1 MEITDRIKQNLHR
14 HPEIPVLIGLLALYM
29 FLSNFFVWSLAF
41 QESYLNV
48 SGGSDPYFNYY
59 IVQYILNTHTQLTHT
74 ILLNYPVGTVNA
86 RPPFYQWSIVF
97 AGYILSP
104 FMGLKMGAYYAFQES
119 DAFYGALL
127 IIPVYL
133 ITKQIFG
140 KKAGMFAAVLFTIM
154 PGNLTSGILTDGRA
168 HTPELIF
175 AFLSIYFFEMAIIS
189 AKKGVIITKLTDF
202 RSYIGSIKKY
212 YEENKIATIYILM
225 SAVSLG
231 GLIVFWQGYPY
242 IEVILLIYVGVQ
254 LIYNLI
260 VKKPTGYLTYLTT
273 IYVAAS
279 FPIGFYYYD
288 VTSMLHTWF
297 LPPLAMGLMAIGF
310 GILINIVARKPW
322 IITIPSMVIVIVA
335 ALFVISKTNPAI
347 LKELY
352 TGDGYFV
359 KSRVYST
366 IAEAAAPPLG
376 QYISDFGP
384 GLFLLGIAGVPY
396 IIYKFLKEKKEA
408 VLLVIIFAIFS
419 IFMSFE
425 AARFN
430 VTAAPAYAILGGGLI
445 MYFVDII
452 RHNESTKKS
461 KHVNG
466 RKSLRKNISGVT
478 VGFAVIVV
486 LILIIP
492 SGMGAISAAVPE
504 NNAASYDHIL
514 NSTLPQ
520 GFRPDNPFGN
530 YGLAIENN
538 TQPLAAS
545 FQWLATQNANE
556 SIQDRP
562 AYVSWWDYGFQEL
575 EEGQHPAVSD
585 DFQQGIASAG
595 QMLLAENQSQE
606 ISLFISRVLQ
616 TPGGYSNGHFNATIT
631 AVMDKYL
638 SVNETNTL
646 ASMYGNPLAS
656 QYLHFLN
663 ETAYGSHQ
671 INVTTSYNARHALI
685 MGQLSSKYNL
695 STLVSVYCSLEK
707 VTGSSLS
714 YIQVDHGLYPFSGS
728 DPGIFYAPAY
738 LTDTPSYTADGE
750 IVPTNYY
757 NVVAVTSTGAQ
768 YTLNNLPA
776 GTTVSDYLLN
786 YTSAFYNTTIYKTIY
801 GFPENQINNVTHVY
815 PAFDMSNFELVY
827 YASEYNPAKNATSS
841 TPGWTLIPIQ
851 TAYTYQQE
859 GKGTEVLLPPNLL
872 GEEDPIIQYYPGAVI
887 SGRVTSSTGAGVA
900 GIHVTIDDQYGIPHE
915 IVTTNSTGYY
925 TITGLPGNDTLVYS
939 TGSVNQLS
947 MNGTNVI
954 GTKSVYVSENQGNRI
969 GDYNI
974 SENMALQR
982 NTVYGYTSLDNT
994 TSSGIISSGNVTF
1007 TNSTYGIK
1015 VTVPITNGMYE
1026 LNDLVPYNY
1035 NVTIKS
1041 NGKTY
1046 TNFTTVDVTGK
1057 AQQLSNLTV
1066 KMDRIQVTVSV
1077 DGLGLSGYTAYVNST
1092 SGNYMLSGVTS
1103 SSGTANFGVY
1113 PGKYNVT
1120 IKANGTEDKSVVTV
1134 TGWGT
1139 TQSVPLTP
1147 ELYANVSGQAKAGA
1161 TVTFYFNGITS
1172 EYQNATVNST
1182 GAYYLDM
1189 PYGVYTIYS
1198 NTSSGAFIETVNV
1211 TGNMVRD
1218 ITYTKAYEYNITSTM
1233 SGAKN
1238 YSGNYEILA
1247 KNSSAF
1253 LYNSYSN
1260 SSMAYHIYLP
1270 SGSYSVS
1277 GTGTYNGKT
1286 LAGFNMSIPTSQHNI
1301 TLKLNYSYS
1310 HSISTSTN
1318 NSLGYATQG
1327 ILIAYTND
1335 TTSGV
1340 PYYYSELAGG
1350 SATLYAYNTSTV
1362 QVESPFYYNVTQD
1375 NVTNPRYN
1383 VSQKLVSVS
1392 ITLYN
1397 DSTLADYNGTIT
1409 LTGLYNK
1416 YTLNITK
1423 GTNSTEIPEGV
1434 YYTSV
1439 SNSSAYIVPV
1449 LTGTVVNSSK
1459 TQTFTKDTDLYFTL
1473 KVNTTKIT
1481 KSTNELF
1488 NSTGARVGLSHLAA
1502 GTYTLYSYNA
1512 TMANIT
1518 TVDLTKNMTV
1528 TPNYEIGY
1536 DLSITNNLSIATY
1549 YHLKNTTK
1557 DVLITTGAGK
1567 NVTILLPSLN
1577 YTITSAGNFTN
1588 STGAYTYVNETAQY
1602 KNLTGNMSYN
1612 VMLIPKEVY
1621 DTLNG
1626 TVMYYSNLTT
1636 LKGAS
1641 GLNIYITSE
1650 GKTQTTATYNTTT
1663 GNYTATSLKPGTYGI
1678 YANYTIGKNHYAY
1691 FENVTLNPF
1700 SNKTFNIYLMPAD
1713 EVNITGLNTSKAVPT
1728 SLTVTGPSM
1737 FNTITEVQHNII
1749 YLPVNGTYKF
1759 ELTNSTLQNGIPV
1772 NYSGSVSLFLNKSIT
1787 ENVTLHRVNVYK
1799 YVLMDPSVNGY
1810 VGENITTSV
1819 TIYNKGNTYDTI
1831 ELYSGN
1837 STWNLTFDPT
1847 SLTINPGKN
1856 TSVTIS
1862 GVIPIAPA
1870 GNNSVSI
1877 MAMVNG
1883 TDVFIGNITVDVLP
1897 GQSYSVGGKSASFN
1911 STQYAEVN
1919 GSFNMIPVTIENTN
1933 STPITVFVNISNS
1946 YNLTKNDKTIAYLT
1960 YNGKNVTNITLDSGQ
1975 SATLYIYA
1983 HGIDG
1988 VTLHSIP
1995 ISFSSNATINGK
2007 NKYVNDT
2014 ITPMLPSGSIGT
2026 GSSGNH
2032 ITNNYTANPDITIY
2046 IGIGIIVA
2054 ALLVGIIGSSI
2065 RSRKKR

>member
-41 QESYLNV
+41 QNSYLNV

-140 KKAGMFAAVLFTIM
+140 KKAGMFAAILFTIM

-202 RSYIGSIKKY
+202 RSYIDSIKKY

-322 IITIPSMVIVIVA
+322 IITIPSMIIVVVA

-376 QYISDFGP
+376 EYISDFGP

-504 NNAASYDHIL
+504 NNAASYNHIL

-520 GFRPDNPFGN
+520 RFRPDNPFGN
-530 YGLAIENN
+530 YGLAIENG

-556 SIQDRP
+556 SIQDKP

-575 EEGQHPAVSD
+575 QEGQHPTVSD

-638 SVNETNTL
+638 GVNETNTL

-671 INVTTSYNARHALI
+671 INVTTSYNAWHALA
-685 MGQLSSKYNL
+685 MGQLSTKYKL
-695 STLVSVYCSLEK
+695 TTLVAAYSSLEK

-728 DPGIFYAPAY
+728 DPGIFYALAY

-776 GTTVSDYLLN
+776 GATVSDYLLN

-815 PAFDMSNFELVY
+815 PAFNMSNFELAY
-827 YASEYNPAKNATSS
+827 YASEYNPTSNANSS

-851 TAYTYQQE
+851 TAYTYQKE
-859 GKGTEVLLPPNLL
+859 GKGTEVLLPASLL

-954 GTKSVYVSENQGNRI
+954 GTKSVYVSNNQGNRI
-969 GDYNI
+969 GNYNI
-974 SENMALQR
+974 SENISLPR
-982 NTVYGYTSLDNT
+982 NTVYGYVSLDNT
-994 TSSGIISSGNVTF
+994 TSSHSLNSGTVTL
-1007 TNSTYGIK
+1007 TNSTYGI
-1015 VTVPITNGMYE
+1015 TRSVPLTNGMYE
-1026 LNDLVPYNY
+1026 LNTVIPYNY
-1035 NVTIKS
+1035 NVSVTS

-1046 TNFTTVDVTGK
+1046 TNFTTLSVTGK

-1066 KMDRIQVTVSV
+1066 SMDQVKVAVSV
-1077 DGLGLSGYTAYVNST
+1077 DGLGLSRYTVYLNDT
-1092 SGNYMLSGVTS
+1092 SGNYILSGVTS
-1103 SSGTANFGVY
+1103 SSGNADFGVY
-1113 PGKYNVT
+1113 PGTYNVT
-1120 IKANGTEDKSVVTV
+1120 IKANGTEDKSSVTV
-1134 TGWGT
+1134 TGWGNT
-1139 TQSVPLTP
+1139 KSVTMTP
-1147 ELYANVSGQAKAGA
+1147 ELSANVTGKASPNAK
-1161 TVTFYFNGITS
+1161 VTFYFNGITS
-1172 EYQNATVNST
+1172 DYYNATANAT
-1182 GAYYLDM
+1182 GDYYLNM

-1198 NTSSGAFIETVNV
+1198 NTSSGSYIQTLNV
-1211 TGNMVRD
+1211 TGNTVQN
-1218 ITYTKAYEYNITSTM
+1218 ITYTSSYEYNITSAM
-1233 SGAKN
+1233 AGAKY

-1247 KNSSAF
+1247 TNSSAF
-1253 LYNSYSN
+1253 LYYSYSN
-1260 SSMAYHIYLP
+1260 SSKPYSIYLP
-1270 SGSYSVS
+1270 SGSYSFS

-1286 LAGFNMSIPTSQHNI
+1286 LAGFNQSISSSVHNI
-1301 TLKLNYSYS
+1301 VLNLSYSYS
-1310 HSISTSTN
+1310 HKISTSTN
-1318 NSLGYATQG
+1318 NTLGYATQG
-1327 ILIAYTND
+1327 ILIAYN
-1335 TTSGV
+1335 TTTKA
-1340 PYYYSELAGG
+1340 PYYYSELNGG
-1350 SATLYAYNTSTV
+1350 SATIYAYNTSTV
-1362 QVESPFYYNVTQD
+1362 KIISPFYYNITSD
-1375 NVTNPRYN
+1375 PVTNPVYN
-1383 VSQKLVSVS
+1383 VTQKMVSVS
-1392 ITLYN
+1392 VTLNN
-1397 DSTLADYNGTIT
+1397 DSKLAKYNGTIT
-1409 LTGLYNK
+1409 LTGLYNT
-1416 YTLNITK
+1416 YTLNM
-1423 GTNSTEIPEGV
+1423 TNGVAIKEIAEGV
-1434 YYTSV
+1434 YYTSI

-1449 LTGTVVNSSK
+1449 LTGTVVNSSLSQK
-1459 TQTFTKDTDLYFTL
+1459 FVKNTNLYFTL

-1481 KSTNELF
+1481 NSASTLF
-1488 NSTGARVGLSHLAA
+1488 NSTGANVGLDHLKA
-1502 GTYTLYSYNA
+1502 GVYTLFSYNS
-1512 TMANIT
+1512 TMANMT
-1518 TVDLTKNMTV
+1518 TIDLVKNMTV
-1528 TPNYEIGY
+1528 IPIYANAYK
-1536 DLSITNNLSIATY
+1536 LSITNNLGIAAS
-1549 YHLKNTTK
+1549 YHIRNGTK
-1557 DVLITTGAGK
+1557 VITTSAAK
-1567 NVTILLPSLN
+1567 NLTIPLPSLS

-1588 STGAYTYVNETAQY
+1588 STGAYTYVNATDQ
-1602 KNLTGNMSYN
+1602 N
-1612 VMLIPKEVY
+1612 VTPTSTTYAFNVSLIPTEVY

-1626 TVMYYSNLTT
+1626 RVMYYPNVETNVSSSTI
-1636 LKGAS
+1636 A
-1641 GLNIYITSE
+1641 ITKD
-1650 GKTQTTATYNTTT
+1650 GKTVA
-1663 GNYTATSLKPGTYGI
+1663 TATSNSTGQYSVDKLIPGTYGI
-1678 YANYTIGKNHYAY
+1678 YANYTSSGTHYAY
-1691 FENVTLNPF
+1691 FENVTLLPLA
-1700 SNKTFNIYLMPAD
+1700 NKTFNVYLSRAYP
-1713 EVNITGLNTSKAVPT
+1713 VNLTGYNNSLSVPT
-1728 SLTVTGPSM
+1728 NLTVTGPSM
-1737 FNTITEVQHNII
+1737 YTTAQSEPSSI
-1749 YLPVNGTYKF
+1749 YLPVNGTYEF
-1759 ELTNSTLQNGIPV
+1759 TLTNSTVQHGIPV
-1772 NYSGSVSLFLNKSIT
+1772 NYSGSVSLFVNKSIT
-1787 ENVTLHRVNVYK
+1787 ETVTLHKVNLYR
-1799 YVLMDPSVNGY
+1799 YVLMDSVQTGY
-1810 VGENITTSV
+1810 VGQNIATSV
-1819 TIYNKGNTYDTI
+1819 TIENEGNTNNTI
-1831 ELYSGN
+1831 QLYSGN
-1837 STWNLTFDPT
+1837 STWDLHFSPTNLT
-1847 SLTINPGKN
+1847 
-1856 TSVTIS
+1856 
-1862 GVIPIAPA
+1862 IPVGETKTVSITTEIPVAPA
-1870 GNNSVSI
+1870 GNNSVPI

-1883 TDVFIGNITVDVLP
+1883 THHNIGNITVDV
-1897 GQSYSVGGKSASFN
+1897 QAGKSYNVEGKSTSFN

-1919 GSFNMIPVTIENTN
+1919 GSINMIPVTLENTN
-1933 STPITVFVNISNS
+1933 STTIKIYMNISNAIS
-1946 YNLTKNDKTIAYLT
+1946 LKINDKTIAYLT
-1960 YNGKNVTNITLDSGQ
+1960 YNGKNVTNITLTSGQ
-1975 SATLYIYA
+1975 FATVYIYA
-1983 HGIDG
+1983 KGIDG
-1988 VTLHSIP
+1988 VTLHSVP
-1995 ISFSSNATINGK
+1995 ITFSSNATINGK
-2007 NKYVNDT
+2007 NNYVNDT